1 MCNFLFLILLSDLTT
16 RSERAEKEKA
26 DMQKKMAAYKQQYE
40 DLLGKITHH
49 LKLILFLKVTKLPDF

>member
-1 MCNFLFLILLSDLTT
+1 LSDLTT

-40 DLLGKITHH
+40 DLLGSVSHH
-49 LKLILFLKVTKLPDF
+49 LKLIFHLALKPKKMLRCYRK